1 MGVRQVMEKLALK
14 GQVLPITGGD
24 VNQNFRINTK
34 EKSYFLKFQP
44 NGKRDFFPAEVAGL
58 KALAPFVKV
67 PQVYET
73 GQVEAGTY
81 LLMEWVEP
89 EEGEQ
94 RALGQ
99 ALARLHRQTGRV
111 FGWPEDNYIGILPQ
125 VNAQT
130 TNWPFFFI
138 TCRLDVQVELAKLHN
153 VWTKEREVSYLR
165 LKEFIL
171 TDWAERKVMP
181 SLLHGD
187 FWSGNTLFTKS
198 GEPCFLDP
206 AVSFGDREQ
215 DIAMSQLF
223 GGFSSEFLAGYL
235 AEFPLPSGWEAR
247 QKIYQ
252 LYYLLVHLNQF
263 GESYGQQVDQIL
275 ANY

>member
-1 MGVRQVMEKLALK
+1 MGVRQVMEQLGLD

-44 NGKRDFFPAEVAGL
+44 NGKPDFFPAEVAGL
-58 KALAPFVKV
+58 KALAPFVTV
-67 PQVYET
+67 PEIYKT
-73 GQVEAGTY
+73 GQVAAGCY

-89 EEGEQ
+89 GVGSQ
-94 RALGQ
+94 Q
-99 ALARLHRQTGRV
+99 ALAKALASLHRQTAAD
-111 FGWPEDNYIGILPQ
+111 FGWPEDNYLGILPQ

-130 TNWPFFFI
+130 TNWPLFFV

-153 VWTKEREVSYLR
+153 VWNESREEHYLR
-165 LKEFIL
+165 LKDFIVKN
-171 TDWAERKVMP
+171 WAERKVTP

-187 FWSGNTLFTKS
+187 FWSGNTLFNEKRQ
-198 GEPCFLDP
+198 PVFLDP

-223 GGFSSEFLAGYL
+223 GGFTEEFLNTYL
-235 AEFPLPSGWEAR
+235 AEFPLPAGWEAR
-247 QKIYQ
+247 QEIYQ

-263 GESYGQQVDQIL
+263 GESYGNQVDQIL